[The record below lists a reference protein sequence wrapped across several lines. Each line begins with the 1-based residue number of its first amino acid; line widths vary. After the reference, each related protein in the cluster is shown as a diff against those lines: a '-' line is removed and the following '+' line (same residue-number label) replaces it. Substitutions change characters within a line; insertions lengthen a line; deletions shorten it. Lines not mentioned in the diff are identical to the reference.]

1 MKVKDVGERKLIE
14 LLLKVI
20 NKRKK
25 NLMGYD
31 DVVAYPISKTDAIVV
46 KTDSFIESTDLLP
59 NMKPEQIG
67 RKLVVMNVSD
77 FAAKGVMPL
86 GMLISL
92 VLPDNYD
99 VDYIVRVYNGAEE
112 IALEYGFDV
121 MGGDTSYGRELMLSG
136 FLFGFQHK
144 GKIVRRDGAR
154 VGDYVATTGVFGD
167 TSVAF
172 SILFKNL
179 EAPDENL
186 KKHVLKSVYEPRARL
201 KEGLKLA
208 ENALVTASIDSSDGL
223 AISLYEIAESSDVG
237 ILVEN
242 IPLSQNLID
251 FCEYHGLDPIKLALY
266 EGGEEFELIVTIP
279 PQLWHEAKEIIRK
292 VGGELHCLGRVVKE
306 KGVYLKVNREK
317 IFVEKRG
324 WEHFR
329 GWV

>member
-1 MKVKDVGERKLIE
+1 MKVRDVGERDLIK
-14 LLLKVI
+14 LLLRVI
-20 NKRKK
+20 NKRKE
-25 NLMGYD
+25 NLMVYD
-31 DVVAYPISKTDAIVV
+31 DVVAYPISETEAIVV

-59 NMKPEQIG
+59 NMKPEQVG

-92 VLPDNYD
+92 ALPSDYD
-99 VDYIVRVYNGAEE
+99 VNYIVRVYEGAEE
-112 IALEYGFDV
+112 TALEYGFDI
-121 MGGDTSYGRELMLSG
+121 MGGDTSHGKELMLSG
-136 FLFGFQHK
+136 FLFGFQRK
-144 GKIVRRDGAR
+144 SKIVRRDGAR

-172 SILFKNL
+172 SILFKGL
-179 EAPDENL
+179 EAPDEGL
-186 KKHVLKSVYEPRARL
+186 RRRVLKSVYEPKARL

-208 ENALVTASIDSSDGL
+208 ENAFITSSIDSSDGL
-223 AISLYEIAESSDVG
+223 AISLYELAESSNVG
-237 ILVEN
+237 ILVES

-279 PQLWHEAKEIIRK
+279 PRSWHEAKEIIRGI
-292 VGGELHCLGRVVKE
+292 GGELHYLGKVVKG
-306 KGVYLKVNREK
+306 KGVHLKVNERK
-317 IFVEKRG
+317 VLVEKRG